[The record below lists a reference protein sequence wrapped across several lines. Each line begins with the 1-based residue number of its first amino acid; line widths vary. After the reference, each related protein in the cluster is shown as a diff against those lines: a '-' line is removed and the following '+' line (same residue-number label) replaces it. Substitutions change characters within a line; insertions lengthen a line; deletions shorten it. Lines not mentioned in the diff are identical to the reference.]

1 MKEFGIDISAHKKNF
16 DFQKAIAEGVKFIIP
31 RGAYSAPAVIR
42 GGGRDTAFVD
52 YYEKTIASGLPVGT
66 YQYGMARNEKE
77 ALAEAKYF
85 EENVLAGRRF
95 DLPVYYDME
104 DPRQKKVSRDILTRV
119 AKTWCD
125 YLESRG
131 YWVGIYASRSFFE
144 NHLNDK
150 ELQKYAHWVAEWSK
164 SCTYKGNDGVCGLW
178 QFGGETNKIRTNI
191 VAGQMV
197 DQNYLLI
204 DYPSMIRA
212 AGLNGF
218 SGNGLGSTSPEER
231 FLPERGY
238 FCVGDRGDKV
248 EKINKFW
255 KDVFPAYA
263 SVLKRNAD
271 DVLGNYFGEN
281 TEAWTIE
288 FQRRTG
294 LEQNGKIDPVTLAEM
309 KKFGFKE

>member
-16 DFQKAIAEGVKFIIP
+16 DFQKAITEGVKFIIP

-52 YYEKTIASGLPVGT
+52 YYEKTVAAGLPVGT
-66 YQYGMARNEKE
+66 YQYGMARNEAE

-85 EENVLAGRRF
+85 EENVLVGRKF

-104 DPRQKKVSRDILTRV
+104 DPRQKKVNRDILTRT

-150 ELQKYAHWVAEWSK
+150 ELQQYAHWVAEWTK
-164 SCTYKGNDGVCGLW
+164 NCTYKGADGVCGLW
-178 QFGGETNKIRTNI
+178 QFGGETNKLRTNI
-191 VAGQMV
+191 VAGQVV

-204 DYPSMIRA
+204 DYPTKIRA
-212 AGLNGF
+212 SGLNGF
-218 SGNGLGSTSPEER
+218 ATQPPKKS
-231 FLPERGY
+231 FLPTRGY
-238 FCVGDRGDKV
+238 FQKGDKGEEV
-248 EKINKFW
+248 EKINRFW
-255 KDVFPAYA
+255 KEVFPAYA
-263 SVLKRNAD
+263 TILKRKVV
-271 DVLGNYFGEN
+271 DVVGIYFGEN
-281 TEAWTIE
+281 TEAWTKE

-294 LEQNGKIDPVTLAEM
+294 LEQDGKIGPLTLAKM
-309 KKFGFKE
+309 KEFGFKE